1 MLNFKLL
8 FLSFFRKGKNSLI
21 KIMSLSVGLALG
33 LVLIAKVY
41 FERSYDNFYPDTNR
55 IYRVQLLFETLEGKD
70 NEPYSKVSG
79 AVPVGMAE
87 MIPEVVAATRYTW
100 IQSGENVFF
109 TNDRKKITAHAIL
122 ADTSLFDIFPRPML
136 AGNAKEILGRPMY
149 AMVSRTI
156 AKNMGGVSQ
165 AVGRT
170 IWFDSYPDKPVTING
185 VFEDVPANSHMNYDL
200 VISMNSIS
208 EFMYDGSLNWVGN
221 ERYNGYIKVIPGA
234 NPASFGQSIQAM
246 KDKYLPL
253 DELVKAGVS
262 IDYNFLPLLQVHAG
276 TGEIKRM
283 VLLLSLLAFA
293 LLFTAIMNYVLI
305 VISSIVNRSKEM
317 AVYKCYGASENSIR
331 NRMLMETLTDLIV
344 SLAIAVLLILFFRGM
359 IYDLLNTSI
368 KDLFGWESCLFL
380 VGVCLIVY
388 LVSGLIPGY
397 IFGRI
402 PVAVAFRNFTEN
414 RRKWKL
420 TMLFVQFV
428 ATGLLVTMLVFIVR
442 QYDYMI
448 SDNPGYEYESSAYC
462 ELSGVEPNMRQ
473 KAVEEVA
480 RLSGVEAVTTFT
492 TLPFY
497 GTGGNNIGLPD
508 DNRELFNIADLYYV
522 GNDYLQ
528 IMGIPVVE
536 GRSFL
541 ENVSN
546 SDEVMVSRSFINKIL
561 PHTGWT
567 DGVVGKSITVTQHS
581 SEHKSHT
588 ICGVYEDF
596 RLGSIGAQDP
606 RPTVMFYDQQRAPY
620 LMIKFHKLTSEGML
634 QVSKVLTGLMPIKD
648 INLYTFSSEIVNC
661 YRDSRQFRDQV
672 MIGGTV
678 ALIICMIGLIG
689 YTRDEIG
696 RRRREIAIRKV
707 NGATISNILNLFS
720 GSITKIALPALILGN
735 IGAYFILKKWLEQFP
750 DQVELSLIIFL
761 CSALFV
767 QIIILLALCANC
779 YKAAIENPANSM
791 KTE

>member
-41 FERSYDNFYPDTNR
+41 FERSYDDFYPDTNR

-156 AKNMGGVSQ
+156 AEKMGGVSQ

-208 EFMYDGSLNWVGN
+208 EFMWDGSLNWVGN

-388 LVSGLIPGY
+388 LASGLIPGY

-448 SDNPGYEYESSAYC
+448 NDNPGYEYESSAYC

-480 RLSGVEAVTTFT
+480 RLSGIEAVTTFS

-508 DNRELFNIADLYYV
+508 DDRDLFNIADLYYV

-546 SDEVMVSRSFINKIL
+546 SDEVMVSRSFIKKIL

-567 DGVVGKSITVTQHS
+567 DGVVGKSITVTEHS
-581 SEHKSHT
+581 SVHKTLT

-596 RLGSIGAQDP
+596 RLGSIGAQDT

-620 LMIKFHKLTSEGML
+620 LMIKFHKLTPEGML
-634 QVSKVLTGLMPIKD
+634 QVSKVLTGLMPTKD
-648 INLYTFSSEIVNC
+648 INLYTFTNEIVNC

-672 MIGGTV
+672 MIGGMV
-678 ALIICMIGLIG
+678 ALVICLIGLIG
-689 YTRDEIG
+689 YTRDDIG

-720 GSITKIALPALILGN
+720 GSITKIALPALIFGN